1 MTGDYSKD
9 NMRKD
14 SLDAEDLHLYRDLL
28 LTVVKARMTMDTASA
43 RAEILLN
50 IFDVTVEH
58 LGTEET
64 FVERCIGHLE
74 LDMIDAR
81 DAPEPLREATA
92 NMARAIWTYR
102 TNPTSKTD
110 QDARDEFERWE
121 TVYQQTIGE
130 PPADAYMDIENARCL
145 SEPDYYSAPPLP
157 YITRARARKGSHN

>member
-9 NMRKD
+9 NMRKH
-14 SLDAEDLHLYRDLL
+14 SLDAKDLHLYRDLL

-50 IFDVTVEH
+50 IFDVTVGH

-74 LDMIDAR
+74 LDMLDAR

-92 NMARAIWTYR
+92 NMARAIC
-102 TNPTSKTD
+102 
-110 QDARDEFERWE
+110 Q
-121 TVYQQTIGE
+121 
-130 PPADAYMDIENARCL
+130 PAIT
-145 SEPDYYSAPPLP
+145 LP
-157 YITRARARKGSHN
+157 ANIR